1 MYITEIEIQSDRYP
15 TEGCYPFNVP
25 TLREPQKLSLDRPVV
40 FFVGENGSGKSTLLE
55 ALCRK
60 CGIHIWD
67 KPKRHIAHQ
76 NPYES
81 RLSDYI
87 DVTWA
92 NGRVAGSLF
101 RAETFREFADFID
114 DISLCDPGRLKYHGG
129 RILNVL
135 SHGQG
140 ILSYL
145 ATRYQIKGLYF
156 LDEPEAALSP
166 ASQIK
171 FLRLLQGLSA
181 QGHAQFI
188 VATHSPILLAL
199 PDAQIYCFDPP
210 QIREIAYTDTEHYRL
225 YKRFLADPGAYLAS
239 AAQACAE
246 QRSATPPTARK
257 EDPNSQQRLTVRD
270 IHWSSSNHH
279 EGEI

>member
-1 MYITEIEIQSDRYP
+1 MYITNVQIQSERYP
-15 TEGCYPFNVP
+15 TDGCYPFSVP
-25 TLREPQKLSLDRPVV
+25 TLREPQVLSLDKPVV

-67 KPKRHIAHQ
+67 KPKRHIAHE
-76 NPYES
+76 NPYET
-81 RLSDYI
+81 RLSDYVE
-87 DVTWA
+87 VTWA
-92 NGRVAGSLF
+92 NGRVPGSLF

-114 DISLCDPGRLKYHGG
+114 DVALCDPGRLKYHGG

-145 ATRYQIKGLYF
+145 ATRYQIRGLYF

-166 ASQIK
+166 TSQIK
-171 FLRLLQGLSA
+171 FLRLLQHLSR

-188 VATHSPILLAL
+188 IATHSPILLAL
-199 PDAQIYCFDPP
+199 PEAQIYYFDPP
-210 QIREIAYTDTEHYRL
+210 HIAEVQYTDTEHYRL
-225 YKRFLADPGAYLAS
+225 YKQFLTDPGAYLS
-239 AAQACAE
+239 PNP
-246 QRSATPPTARK
+246 TPAKTANETK
-257 EDPNSQQRLTVRD
+257 L
-270 IHWSSSNHH
+270 
-279 EGEI
+279 